1 MPQCVCKNE
10 SLHSCLP
17 LFPAGAIFPA
27 TLAAIKHDSR
37 PPLLLYSHS
46 DLLLKDHCNNYKLQN
61 KFSDPKIWSQTAFL
75 SAHHKCPEKASKR
88 KLLPPLLVKKDE
100 LRSRGCL

>member
-1 MPQCVCKNE
+1 MQQCLSQNAGGKNE

-37 PPLLLYSHS
+37 PPLLLYSYS

-61 KFSDPKIWSQTAFL
+61 KFNDPKIWSQTAFFMCSPQMPGEGL
-75 SAHHKCPEKASKR
+75 EKKTS
-88 KLLPPLLVKKDE
+88 PT
-100 LRSRGCL
+100 